1 MRRRGRLAAARGR
14 DVDDPTPQHLDAS
27 FLQREA
33 RTTAMHVGGF
43 VSFQEPIGVSMS
55 VR

>member
-33 RTTAMHVGGF
+33 RTTAKHVGGF

>member
-1 MRRRGRLAAARGR
+1 MRRRGRVAAARGR
-14 DVDDPTPQHLDAS
+14 DVDDPTRQRLDAS

-43 VSFQEPIGVSMS
+43 VSFQEPIGGSMS